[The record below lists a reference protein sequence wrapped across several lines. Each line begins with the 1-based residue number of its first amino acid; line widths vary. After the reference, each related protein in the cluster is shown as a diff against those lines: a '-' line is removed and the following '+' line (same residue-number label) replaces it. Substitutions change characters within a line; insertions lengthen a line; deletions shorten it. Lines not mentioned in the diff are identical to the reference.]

1 MSDPV
6 NHPAHYH
13 SVYLHVGCGK
23 AIECIDIV
31 RHMNFNLGNVVK
43 YIWRADHKGA
53 TIEDLKKA
61 RWYLDD
67 EIKRLEAAAGTA
79 ITPENLTDEQA
90 LAAVKA
96 AVQGA
101 AVLGALD
108 VPLGPS
114 GSRYVA
120 DKYVADKMA
129 ENYSAGRGF

>member
-6 NHPAHYH
+6 NHPSHYH
-13 SVYLHVGCGK
+13 STYLHAGCGK
-23 AIECIDIV
+23 TIECIDIV

-67 EIKRLEAAAGTA
+67 EIKRREIEAGTA
-79 ITPENLTDEQA
+79 ITPENMTDDQA
-90 LAAVKA
+90 KLAMQAAVKHA
-96 AVQGA
+96 PVTA
-101 AVLGALD
+101 
-108 VPLGPS
+108 PIYGPQWAPGPVYS
-114 GSRYVA
+114 PPGEIT
-120 DKYVADKMA
+120 